1 MHRRLDELADKVIG
15 PVPRE
20 RCLGGGCPDLV
31 SNPELMREMIER
43 EEETAREAG
52 ARQRGAEWEAGDDD
66 ADMRTAARAAAR
78 GGRAGTR
85 IRDPKFGDI
94 IVHDQPRRFAG

>member
-1 MHRRLDELADKVIG
+1 VHRRLDELADKVIG

-43 EEETAREAG
+43 ETEEAAAREAG
-52 ARQRGAEWEAGDDD
+52 GRQRGAVWEAGDDD
-66 ADMRTAARAAAR
+66 AARAAAR
-78 GGRAGTR
+78 GGRTGTR

-94 IVHDQPRRFAG
+94 VVHDQPRRSAG